1 MQKVI
6 TLQNAVFWTDDSD
19 ILRIEF
25 KNTDPSFKLEIGS
38 VKHFISEIT
47 SLCEGKAM
55 PFLIDLSATRGTF
68 TVSAAKLLANSPDL
82 QLLRVSEAYVT
93 KTINTK
99 LLITSYKRLYE
110 PITPF
115 AIFNNVKS
123 AIKYCEEF
131 KNTQIH
137 GSL

>member
-25 KNTDPSFKLEIGS
+25 KNTDPSFKLEIGR
-38 VKHFISEIT
+38 VKHFISAIL

-55 PFLIDLSATRGTF
+55 PFLIDLSVTHGTF
-68 TVSAAKLLANSPDL
+68 SVSAAKLLANSPEL
-82 QLLRVSEAYVT
+82 KLLRVSEAYVT

-99 LLITSYKRLYE
+99 FLITSYKRLYE
-110 PITPF
+110 QITPF

-123 AIKYCEEF
+123 AIKYCEKF